1 MEEKKRIKKIVAY
14 ETTDGKIFSGP
25 KGLDLANSNQ
35 EKIDPT
41 DSLPRF
47 NYFIKKLFNIEN
59 EEDQDVFYDKIQKET
74 SIQMTGW
81 NFKEKISLPILDM
94 FIFFFY
100 SVLVVMDDTITPT
113 FFYVMAVIYIKYSQ
127 IDQKNKVKVN
137 TSQRNYEE

>member
-35 EKIDPT
+35 EKIDLT

-74 SIQMTGW
+74 SIQMSGW
-81 NFKEKISLPILDM
+81 SFKEKISLSILNM
-94 FIFFFY
+94 FIFIG
-100 SVLVVMDDTITPT
+100 S
-113 FFYVMAVIYIKYSQ
+113 
-127 IDQKNKVKVN
+127 NKWLEIHKFL
-137 TSQRNYEE
+137 TSEPEEEN